1 MNDQSSHVSEED
13 RLSEEERKD
22 KKAAQMTGAQAVP
35 PEQEEE
41 ESENDDSTGNGG
53 LLKKTMYQFF
63 SQKFITSRLFDYVS
77 AQFYFQE
84 WRVLRFRAACL
95 MTNSRQQKLDV
106 SLTSLQVRH
115 KLKSCF
121 YTFATNL
128 WVLIKPT
135 INSCLADLLYTVSS
149 SKLVRCIIKWH
160 RQNLYWLKITSKPLL
175 MYVYSDNYLDV
186 KCKFYHFL

>member
-63 SQKFITSRLFDYVS
+63 SQKFIPLRLFDYVS
-77 AQFYFQE
+77 VQFNFI
-84 WRVLRFRAACL
+84 FRNGRCC
-95 MTNSRQQKLDV
+95 V
-106 SLTSLQVRH
+106 SEPPAL
-115 KLKSCF
+115 
-121 YTFATNL
+121 
-128 WVLIKPT
+128 
-135 INSCLADLLYTVSS
+135 
-149 SKLVRCIIKWH
+149 
-160 RQNLYWLKITSKPLL
+160 
-175 MYVYSDNYLDV
+175 
-186 KCKFYHFL
+186 